1 MVAKTPYLLFQ
12 SLRKITKNLPS
23 NVSYLTIKPT
33 IGQITPILTTLI
45 TITLLLSVFYLV
57 DYVLKI
63 NQSLLSLHLTIF
75 LAYLIVIFYKL
86 TFFNMNSNRIIPT
99 SELIINSDGSAFH
112 IHLTPEQLRD
122 NIILV
127 GDPGRVDMVASYFDK
142 IDYNVS
148 SREFHAIGGTYKG
161 KPIMCISHG
170 IGPDNIEIV
179 ITELDSLANIDYA
192 TRKVKDSH
200 RTLRMIRIGTSG
212 SLQEDIHV
220 GDYVVAEKAMGFDGI
235 LNFYADRDSVCDLEF
250 EKEFVNHVNWNTSLP
265 APYIVDADSELVGQI
280 CHGDMIKGNTI
291 AAVGFYAPQG
301 RMLRLPLAD
310 PNLNEKIESFRH
322 GERRI
327 TNFEMESACLQGM
340 ARLLGHKAMTVC
352 CIIAERQSSTNK
364 ANTDYKPHVRR
375 LIELVLER
383 I

>member
-1 MVAKTPYLLFQ
+1 MDK
-12 SLRKITKNLPS
+12 
-23 NVSYLTIKPT
+23 
-33 IGQITPILTTLI
+33 
-45 TITLLLSVFYLV
+45 
-57 DYVLKI
+57 D
-63 NQSLLSLHLTIF
+63 
-75 LAYLIVIFYKL
+75 
-86 TFFNMNSNRIIPT
+86 RIIPT
-99 SELIINSDGSAFH
+99 SELIINGDGSAFH
-112 IHLTPEQLRD
+112 IHLTPDQLRD

-127 GDPGRVDMVASYFDK
+127 GDPGRVDMVASYFDT
-142 IDYNVS
+142 IDYDIH

-179 ITELDSLANIDYA
+179 VTELDSLANIDYA
-192 TRKVKDSH
+192 TRKVKSEH

-220 GDYVVAEKAMGFDGI
+220 GDYVIAEKAMGFDGI
-235 LNFYADRDSVCDLEF
+235 LNFYADRASVCDLEF
-250 EKEFVNHVNWNTSLP
+250 ERAFVDHVGWNPTLP
-265 APYIVDADSELVGQI
+265 APYIVDADAELVDQI

-301 RMLRLPLAD
+301 RKLRLPLAD
-310 PNLNEKIESFRH
+310 PELNEKIESFRI

-364 ANTDYKPHVRR
+364 ANTDYKPQVNR
-375 LIELVLER
+375 LIQLVLDR